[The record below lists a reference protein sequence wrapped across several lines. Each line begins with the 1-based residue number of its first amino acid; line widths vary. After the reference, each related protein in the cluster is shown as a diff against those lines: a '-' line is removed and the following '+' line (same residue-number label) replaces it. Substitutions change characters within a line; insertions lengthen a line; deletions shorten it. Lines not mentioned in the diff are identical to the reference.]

1 MKLECVPDVI
11 ELLVEDIIPA
21 DALTPQ
27 QYTLVS
33 VSEKLKEKGL
43 ALPKR
48 QSLSVLQSPVVHTE
62 AAAVKQIRKMVVSL
76 FLYTRRIIDL
86 LKYLEI
92 FMNNIL
98 S

>member
-48 QSLSVLQSPVVHTE
+48 QSLSVLQL
-62 AAAVKQIRKMVVSL
+62 AVE
-76 FLYTRRIIDL
+76 FLSVQGLATTL
-86 LKYLEI
+86 V
-92 FMNNIL
+92 
-98 S
+98 